1 MVIREITGTVLGK
14 IEFFFLLSFDG
25 FLKLIQLRIGCSVLF
40 DNLDYSSIEVRNYM
54 TEHLRTCF
62 MLL

>member
-40 DNLDYSSIEVRNYM
+40 DNLDYSS
-54 TEHLRTCF
+54 
-62 MLL
+62 